1 MHGGRLEKARMKRLI
16 IQILAIGLAVVAAY
30 FIRQFFG
37 DWDYAKRVENLT
49 FMVKAGFAVVVGV
62 AGLLLGLFMYYRDSK
77 AKQEKAAKDAIPEQP

>member
-1 MHGGRLEKARMKRLI
+1 MKRLI
-16 IQILAIGLAVVAAY
+16 IQIVAIGMAVVAVY

-37 DWDYAKRVENLT
+37 DWDFTKRVEHLT

-77 AKQEKAAKDAIPEQP
+77 AKQKAARDAAPEQP